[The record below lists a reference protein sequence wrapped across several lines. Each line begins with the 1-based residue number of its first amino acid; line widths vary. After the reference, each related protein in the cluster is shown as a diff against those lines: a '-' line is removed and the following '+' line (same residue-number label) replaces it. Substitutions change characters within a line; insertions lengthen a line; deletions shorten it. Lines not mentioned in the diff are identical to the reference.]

1 MDRHQGSRAKQL
13 AGLLAGL
20 DRTFRD
26 EFKRSNG
33 IPHHLTL
40 AQFQVISLIAETGQC
55 SQKAIAAYLGV
66 TGPTVV
72 RIIDALERKGL
83 VVRTR
88 DERDRR
94 IVLVA
99 LTDRGTAVQHDC
111 EAIHEQRLASVIERL
126 PSEDAEG
133 LLGSLSALLSAAQVS
148 PRAN

>member
-1 MDRHQGSRAKQL
+1 MDRHHGSTAKQL

-20 DRTFRD
+20 DRTLRD

-33 IPHHLTL
+33 IPRHLTF
-40 AQFQVISLIAETGQC
+40 AQFRVISLIAETGQC

-72 RIIDALERKGL
+72 RIVDALERKGL

-88 DERDRR
+88 DEKDRR

-99 LTDRGTAVQHDC
+99 LTDQGMQVQQDC
-111 EAIHEQRLASVIERL
+111 EAIHEQHL
-126 PSEDAEG
+126 
-133 LLGSLSALLSAAQVS
+133 
-148 PRAN
+148 